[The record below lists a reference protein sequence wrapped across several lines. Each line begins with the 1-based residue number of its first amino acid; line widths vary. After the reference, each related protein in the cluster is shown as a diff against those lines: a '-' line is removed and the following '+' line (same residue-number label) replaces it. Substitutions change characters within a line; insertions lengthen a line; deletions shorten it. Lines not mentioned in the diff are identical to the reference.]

1 MKKIILGSASPRRK
15 ELLYS
20 LGFKFDVRV
29 KETDETCPREIAP
42 IDRALYIAWKK
53 ASVLRPELESNELLV
68 CADTVVI
75 SGEKVLNKPA
85 NQFEAQEMLRSLSGK
100 THTVATGLVV
110 CTKDR
115 FLEKTVLTKVE
126 FMEIPY
132 SAIDYYIDRYK
143 PFDKAGAYGIQEW
156 IGHAFVKRID
166 GSYNNVVGLPTSELY
181 EMINSLQ
188 E

>member
-20 LGFKFDVRV
+20 LDFEFEVRV
-29 KETDETCPREIAP
+29 KETDETCPNEVPP

-53 ASVLRPELESNELLV
+53 ASVLRAELESDELLV

-75 SGEKVLNKPA
+75 SDKIVLNKPT
-85 NQFEAQEMLRSLSGK
+85 NEQEAREMLRSLSGK

-126 FMEIPY
+126 FIEIPY

-181 EMINSLQ
+181 EMINAFQ